1 MSTVSREE
9 AQVTHVRG
17 PGMPLLRAA
26 MLATLPEGKV
36 HQLRTRLQ
44 GEALAFLDH
53 PVPESQW
60 VPLPVV
66 LEVEAAFL
74 ALSEVDPFP
83 AHGALMAHR
92 MLENGL
98 EGMFLGWMGY
108 RAFLRLLP
116 LAWSRYNQGG
126 RATLDLLADQEAA
139 FTLWADYPTPW
150 FVARVLPSY
159 VGTALRRLGAPGAEV
174 QYLPPGE
181 GEPGW
186 RHRYRVTWKAQD

>member
-9 AQVTHVRG
+9 AQVTHIRG

-26 MLATLPEGKV
+26 MLATLPVAKV
-36 HQLRTRLQ
+36 DALRTELQ

-53 PVPESQW
+53 PVAEAQW

-98 EGMFLGWMGY
+98 EGMFLNWMGY
-108 RAFLRLLP
+108 RTFLRLLP
-116 LAWSRYNQGG
+116 LAWSRYNRGG
-126 RATLDLLADQEAA
+126 RVELDLLGEREAA
-139 FTLWADYPTPW
+139 ITLWADYPTPY
-150 FVARVLPSY
+150 FVARVLPSFARA
-159 VGTALRRLGAPGAEV
+159 ALVRLGAPGAEV
-174 QYLPPGE
+174 VYLPPGP

-186 RHRYRVTWKAQD
+186 RHRYRITWQAEA

>member
-1 MSTVSREE
+1 MSTVSRED

-26 MLATLPEGKV
+26 MLASLPEEKV
-36 HQLRTRLQ
+36 LRLRADLR

-53 PVPESQW
+53 PVPDSQW
-60 VPLPVV
+60 IPLPVV
-66 LEVEAAFL
+66 LQVEAAFL
-74 ALSEVDPFP
+74 AHSEMDPFP

-98 EGMFLGWMGY
+98 EGMFLGWMGF

-116 LAWSRYNQGG
+116 VAWSRYNRGG
-126 RATLDLLADQEAA
+126 RVHLDLLAEQEAA

-159 VGTALRRLGAPGAEV
+159 AATALRRLGASRAEV
-174 QYLPPGE
+174 EYLPPGP
-181 GEPGW
+181 GEPSW
-186 RHRYRVTWKAQD
+186 RHRYRITWQAGG